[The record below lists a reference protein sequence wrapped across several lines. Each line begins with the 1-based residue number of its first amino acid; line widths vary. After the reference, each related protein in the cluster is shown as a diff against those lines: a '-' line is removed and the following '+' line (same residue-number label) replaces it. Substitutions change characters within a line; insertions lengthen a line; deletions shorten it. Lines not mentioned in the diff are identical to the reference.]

1 MAEKEK
7 RTILDMR
14 VAGKQYKEISAQLGI
29 DISALKMFVHR
40 QKHNDV
46 KQCVQCKKVLPKD
59 ARKPQRFCSD
69 KCRKRVTQP
78 RVYIIPSQA
87 VLSVVFELAALFFR
101 KVRSAVSSYIAQGLM
116 REYEVYDPYSKLNVV
131 FVYRRDRIM
140 DAAFLRFLETLQA
153 HRR

>member
-1 MAEKEK
+1 
-7 RTILDMR
+7 MR

-78 RVYIIPSQA
+78 RVVYSIPSQA
-87 VLSVVFELAALFFR
+87 ALSEASELAALFSGR
-101 KVRSAVSSYIAQGLM
+101 
-116 REYEVYDPYSKLNVV
+116 
-131 FVYRRDRIM
+131 
-140 DAAFLRFLETLQA
+140 
-153 HRR
+153 